1 MFITTLFNMGKFLG
15 LLSLF
20 LLFNLVS
27 CSEKEEIVEQV
38 VEPDVFLGVGKWKIK
53 KRTISSG
60 KAEDCNLTDLILNS
74 DLSFKI
80 YFENN
85 NVIVGRY
92 ELLDDESINLIG
104 SEGSIGSL
112 TNIKVEDSTISFD
125 IDLTGI
131 CQNSLEG
138 EKDETY
144 VESKTFIADVEFEKY
159 LIEQG
164 WDTVLDNYVTT
175 SSINTIRFISINE
188 RNITSLV
195 GIEDFDNLE
204 GLDAANNQISGVLDL
219 SLNIKLVN
227 VVIPFNPIQA
237 LYLKNNLALENVWIY
252 ETQTLEDIEI
262 TNSPKLSTL
271 TLHNNKLTELDLSGS
286 PNIYNLRIWDSKL
299 STLDLRFMSK
309 LEYLVAWDVFNDS
322 NEGEIFLPEQSS
334 LKVMALG
341 YNRLQ
346 NIDLS
351 SSIKIERLDL
361 DGNQL
366 STIDFSQNPSLEYL
380 AVAGNLLERL
390 DLSPI
395 TNLYLLRAYNNF
407 IDCIQLNE
415 NQINA
420 IPPSCVDLNIPDFV
434 EEEEGVES
442 CYNTGAW
449 IEEDFFPRGYQITS
463 TWVVDEGTVFSTNC
477 N

>member
-1 MFITTLFNMGKFLG
+1 MGKFLG
-15 LLSLF
+15 VLSLF
-20 LLFNLVS
+20 LLFILVS
-27 CSEKEEIVEQV
+27 CSEKEEIAEQV
-38 VEPDVFLGVGKWKIK
+38 VEQDVFLGVGKWKIK

-144 VESKTFIADVEFEKY
+144 DESKTFIADVEFEKY

-175 SSINTIRFISINE
+175 SSINTIGFISINE

-195 GIEDFDNLE
+195 GIEDFENLE
-204 GLDAANNQISGVLDL
+204 GLDAANNKISGVLDL
-219 SLNIKLVN
+219 SLNTKLVN

-262 TNSPKLSTL
+262 TNSPNLYSL

-380 AVAGNLLERL
+380 ALAGNLLERL

-415 NQINA
+415 NQINT

>member
-1 MFITTLFNMGKFLG
+1 MGKFLG
-15 LLSLF
+15 VLSLF
-20 LLFNLVS
+20 LLFILVS
-27 CSEKEEIVEQV
+27 CSEKEEIAEQV
-38 VEPDVFLGVGKWKIK
+38 VEQDVFLGVGKWKIK

-144 VESKTFIADVEFEKY
+144 DESKTFIADVEFEKY

-175 SSINTIRFISINE
+175 SSINTIGFISINE

-195 GIEDFDNLE
+195 GIEDFENLE
-204 GLDAANNQISGVLDL
+204 GLDAANNKISGVLDL
-219 SLNIKLVN
+219 SLNTKLVN

-262 TNSPKLSTL
+262 TNSPNLYSL

-380 AVAGNLLERL
+380 ALAGNLLERL

>member
-1 MFITTLFNMGKFLG
+1 MFNMGKFLG

-144 VESKTFIADVEFEKY
+144 MESKTFIADVEFEKY

-175 SSINTIRFISINE
+175 SSINTISFISINE

-219 SLNIKLVN
+219 SLNTKLVN

-262 TNSPKLSTL
+262 TNSPNLSTL
-271 TLHNNKLTELDLSGS
+271 VLHNNKLTELDLSGS

>member
-1 MFITTLFNMGKFLG
+1 MFNMGKFLG
-15 LLSLF
+15 VLSLF
-20 LLFNLVS
+20 LLFILVS
-27 CSEKEEIVEQV
+27 CSEKEEIAEQV
-38 VEPDVFLGVGKWKIK
+38 VEQDVFLGVGKWKIK

-144 VESKTFIADVEFEKY
+144 MESKTFIADVEFEKY

-175 SSINTIRFISINE
+175 SSINTISFISINE

-219 SLNIKLVN
+219 SLNTKLVN

-237 LYLKNNLALENVWIY
+237 LYLKNNPALENVWIY

-262 TNSPKLSTL
+262 TNSPNLYSL

-334 LKVMALG
+334 LKVVALG

-434 EEEEGVES
+434 EEEDGVES

>member
-1 MFITTLFNMGKFLG
+1 MFNMGKFLG
-15 LLSLF
+15 VLSLF
-20 LLFNLVS
+20 LLFILVS
-27 CSEKEEIVEQV
+27 CSEKEEIAEQV
-38 VEPDVFLGVGKWKIK
+38 VEQDVFLGVGKWKIK

-175 SSINTIRFISINE
+175 SSINTISFISINE

-219 SLNIKLVN
+219 SLNTKLVN

-237 LYLKNNLALENVWIY
+237 LYLKNNPALENVWIY

-262 TNSPKLSTL
+262 TNSPNLYSL

-434 EEEEGVES
+434 EEEDGVES

>member
-1 MFITTLFNMGKFLG
+1 MFNMGKFLG
-15 LLSLF
+15 VLSLF
-20 LLFNLVS
+20 LLFILVS
-27 CSEKEEIVEQV
+27 CSEKEEIAEQV
-38 VEPDVFLGVGKWKIK
+38 VEQDVFLGVGKWKIK

-112 TNIKVEDSTISFD
+112 TNIKVEESTISFD

-138 EKDETY
+138 ERDETY
-144 VESKTFIADVEFEKY
+144 EESKTFIADVEFEKY

-175 SSINTIRFISINE
+175 SSINTISFISINE

-195 GIEDFDNLE
+195 GIEDFENLE

-219 SLNIKLVN
+219 SLNTKLVN

-237 LYLKNNLALENVWIY
+237 LYLKNNPALENVWIY

-262 TNSPKLSTL
+262 TNSPNLYSL

-366 STIDFSQNPSLEYL
+366 STIDFSQNPLLEYL

-434 EEEEGVES
+434 EEEDGVES

>member
-1 MFITTLFNMGKFLG
+1 MFNMSKFLG

-20 LLFNLVS
+20 LLYNLVS

-195 GIEDFDNLE
+195 GIEDFENLE

-322 NEGEIFLPEQSS
+322 NEGEIVLPEQSS

>member
-1 MFITTLFNMGKFLG
+1 MFNMGKFLG
-15 LLSLF
+15 VLSLF

-27 CSEKEEIVEQV
+27 CSEKEEIAEQV
-38 VEPDVFLGVGKWKIK
+38 VEQDVFLGVGKWKIK

-144 VESKTFIADVEFEKY
+144 DESKTFIADVEFEKY

-175 SSINTIRFISINE
+175 SSINTIGFISINE

-195 GIEDFDNLE
+195 GIEDFENLE
-204 GLDAANNQISGVLDL
+204 GLDAANNKISGVLDL
-219 SLNIKLVN
+219 SLNTKLVN

-262 TNSPKLSTL
+262 TNSPNLYSL

-380 AVAGNLLERL
+380 ALAGNLLERL

>member
-1 MFITTLFNMGKFLG
+1 MFNMGKFLG

-144 VESKTFIADVEFEKY
+144 MESKTFIADVEFEKY

-175 SSINTIRFISINE
+175 SSINTISFISINE

-219 SLNIKLVN
+219 SLNTKLVN

-262 TNSPKLSTL
+262 TNSPNLYSL

-334 LKVMALG
+334 LKVVALG

-434 EEEEGVES
+434 EEEDGVES

>member
-1 MFITTLFNMGKFLG
+1 MFNMGKFLG
-15 LLSLF
+15 VLSLF
-20 LLFNLVS
+20 LLFILVS
-27 CSEKEEIVEQV
+27 CSEKEEIAEQV
-38 VEPDVFLGVGKWKIK
+38 VEQDVFLGVGKWKIK

-175 SSINTIRFISINE
+175 SSINTISFISINE

-195 GIEDFDNLE
+195 GIEDFENLE
-204 GLDAANNQISGVLDL
+204 GLDAAVNQISGVLDL
-219 SLNIKLVN
+219 SLNTKLVN

-237 LYLKNNLALENVWIY
+237 LYLKNNPALENVWIY

-262 TNSPKLSTL
+262 TNSPNLYSL

-434 EEEEGVES
+434 EEEDGVES

>member
-1 MFITTLFNMGKFLG
+1 MGKFLG
-15 LLSLF
+15 VLSLF
-20 LLFNLVS
+20 LLFILVS
-27 CSEKEEIVEQV
+27 CSEKEEIAEQV
-38 VEPDVFLGVGKWKIK
+38 VEQDVFLGVGKWKIK

-112 TNIKVEDSTISFD
+112 TNIKVEESTISFD

-138 EKDETY
+138 ERDETY
-144 VESKTFIADVEFEKY
+144 EESKTFIADVEFEKY

-175 SSINTIRFISINE
+175 SSINTISFISINE

-195 GIEDFDNLE
+195 GIEDFENLE
-204 GLDAANNQISGVLDL
+204 GLGAANNQISGVLDL
-219 SLNIKLVN
+219 SLNTKLVN
-227 VVIPFNPIQA
+227 IDIPNNPIQA

-252 ETQTLEDIEI
+252 HTQTLEDIEI
-262 TNSPKLSTL
+262 TNSPNLYSL
-271 TLHNNKLTELDLSGS
+271 TLHNNKLTKLDLSGS

-380 AVAGNLLERL
+380 ALAGNLLERL

>member
-1 MFITTLFNMGKFLG
+1 MFNMGKFLG

-27 CSEKEEIVEQV
+27 CSEKEEIAEQV
-38 VEPDVFLGVGKWKIK
+38 VEQDVFLGVGKWKIK

-175 SSINTIRFISINE
+175 SSINTISFISINE

-219 SLNIKLVN
+219 SLNTKLVN

-262 TNSPKLSTL
+262 TNSPNLYSL

-334 LKVMALG
+334 LKVVALG

-434 EEEEGVES
+434 EEEDGVES

>member
-1 MFITTLFNMGKFLG
+1 MFNRVKYLG
-15 LLSLF
+15 ILSLF
-20 LLFNLVS
+20 LLFVLVS
-27 CSEKEEIVEQV
+27 CSEKEEIAEQV
-38 VEPDVFLGVGKWKIK
+38 VEQDVFLGVGKWKIK

-112 TNIKVEDSTISFD
+112 TNIKVEESTISFD

-144 VESKTFIADVEFEKY
+144 EESKTFIADVEFEKY

-175 SSINTIRFISINE
+175 SSIKTIDFISIND

-195 GIEDFDNLE
+195 GIEDFENLE
-204 GLDAANNQISGVLDL
+204 GLDAAVNQISGVLDL
-219 SLNIKLVN
+219 SLNTKLVN

-237 LYLKNNLALENVWIY
+237 LYLKNNPTLENVWIY

-262 TNSPKLSTL
+262 TNSPNLYSL

-322 NEGEIFLPEQSS
+322 NKGEIFLPEQSS

-366 STIDFSQNPSLEYL
+366 STIDFSKNPSLEYL

>member
-1 MFITTLFNMGKFLG
+1 MFKTTMFNMGKFLG